1 MLEYPRS
8 DGHEAS
14 ARGWRIAAAKYEGW
28 AEAGYVAC
36 PLVGRLSPGML
47 DEVVLPPGLTLL
59 SSGAELLPWIRFVG
73 RAGERLGTSL
83 VE

>member
-28 AEAGYVAC
+28 AEAGYV
-36 PLVGRLSPGML
+36 GMSPGG
-47 DEVVLPPGLTLL
+47 PPK
-59 SSGAELLPWIRFVG
+59 PRDV
-73 RAGERLGTSL
+73 R
-83 VE
+83 